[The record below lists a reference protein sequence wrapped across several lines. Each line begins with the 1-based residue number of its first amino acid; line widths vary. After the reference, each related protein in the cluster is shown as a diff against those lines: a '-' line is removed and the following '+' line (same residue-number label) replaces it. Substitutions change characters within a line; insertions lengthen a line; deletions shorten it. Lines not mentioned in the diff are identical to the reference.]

1 MVRTRTIDLAKETF
15 WREQLERQAASGL
28 SIAAWCRQNQ
38 VAITS
43 FHYWRRTLAR
53 RDKPIAPP
61 LPEPALAA
69 ATFVPVF
76 VETASQVQRSQPD
89 PLIHDAGLLEIR
101 FPQRS
106 ALVRVAP
113 GFDAPTL
120 VRLLDVLEQRA
131 C

>member
-1 MVRTRTIDLAKETF
+1 MPGA
-15 WREQLERQAASGL
+15 
-28 SIAAWCRQNQ
+28 
-38 VAITS
+38 
-43 FHYWRRTLAR
+43 
-53 RDKPIAPP
+53 DKPIAPP

-76 VETASQVQRSQPD
+76 VETASQVQRPQPD